1 MEGSVT
7 DFLIDAMVFAPGLQ
21 YSVALFIAFFGFVL
35 SRFLDASAVA
45 KR

>member
-1 MEGSVT
+1 MT
-7 DFLIDAMVFAPGLQ
+7 DFLNLEHAIVLAPGLQ
-21 YSVALFIAFFGFVL
+21 YTVALFIAFFGFVF